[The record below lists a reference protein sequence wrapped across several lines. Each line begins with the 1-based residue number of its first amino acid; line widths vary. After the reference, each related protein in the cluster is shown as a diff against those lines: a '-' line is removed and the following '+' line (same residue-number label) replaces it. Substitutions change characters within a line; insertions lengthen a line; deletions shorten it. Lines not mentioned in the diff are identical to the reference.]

1 MVSDKI
7 HSRSHGHVTT
17 LKLWEIKDSFKN
29 VYYLVYN
36 LFICETPGCGNFF
49 TVLTTTNKKK
59 FLLGP
64 RLIVVSNGKNV
75 KN

>member
-7 HSRSHGHVTT
+7 HSRASGHVTT
-17 LKLWEIKDSFKN
+17 LKLWEIKDSVKN
-29 VYYLVYN
+29 VYYLVYY
-36 LFICETPGCGNFF
+36 LIGKTPGCGNFF
-49 TVLTTTNKKK
+49 IVLTTTNKKK